1 MTQDLIDPSVFQEL
15 QEAMGEDFAAEL
27 LETFLSDADTMFAD
41 LNTAATAG
49 DTDAYRRASHSLKS
63 NADTFGARMMAD
75 HARAMELSG
84 AIDVAAATEL
94 KTTFDA
100 TAQALKAS
108 SND

>member
-15 QEAMGEDFAAEL
+15 QEAMGEEFAAEL
-27 LETFLSDADTMFAD
+27 LETFLSDADNMFAD
-41 LNTAATAG
+41 LTTSVAAE
-49 DTDAYRRASHSLKS
+49 DTDAYRRVSHSLKS
-63 NADTFGARMMAD
+63 NADTFGARALAD
-75 HARAMELSG
+75 QARAMELSG
-84 AIDVAAATEL
+84 TIDGAAATAL